1 MPEVAGRDHC
11 WLRSPWGAGR
21 PGCRRAGDA
30 AGTMAGALG
39 QSELSHQR
47 HHLCFTESLML
58 GKKCESSSVLPF
70 SPGRRCP
77 HPGMCYT
84 PKKLFS
90 SWPRMATSQVRQL
103 SRCLHHQTHTALWY
117 SCFCAG
123 VCAGTA
129 TRTSCRGA
137 RGPAISLGLQTHI
150 QGVHLSHPTGASAP
164 RQDLADICWSS
175 ACARGARHRCSVGC
189 SLPATLMCAG
199 VTSGAAGHHPG
210 PACSAVEPQP
220 RGFALHPPPFM
231 VCCPLPIIT
240 LAPEGFPMGPVSALP
255 HTMAPRAGR

>member
-77 HPGMCYT
+77 HPGMCHT

-117 SCFCAG
+117 SCFCTG

-150 QGVHLSHPTGASAP
+150 QGVHLSHPTGC

-220 RGFALHPPPFM
+220 RGFAFHPPPFM